1 MAPRDAERREGDA
14 KATRIVGSVLGPW
27 IVDRVAPCGS
37 SSRSTVGSQSRS
49 KRLITATNLG
59 LDMASALDEDTQQSI
74 AAGQETAKAFLRSI
88 QKDLQKVFIVFLL
101 AFLGTFWALRI
112 YVWDFLKGVTE
123 ANMTP
128 EIAEQTEIIAQTPF
142 EVILLQAKIGLII
155 GGIFAIPPLLYFARD
170 ELRGRGM
177 WPQSPVPRWK
187 LAAIGLLAAALF
199 AVGVAYGVYAFF
211 PIMFSFLA
219 GFGLEAGLQPTYS
232 IVMWTEFIVFL
243 SLSFGL
249 AGQMPLLVTGLSY
262 AEIVQYETFR
272 DKWKYAVVAIFV
284 FGALFS
290 PPDPFTQLM
299 WAFPLIALYGFSLYL
314 AKVVVTAKRSSD
326 RIDVPAAVRNHWNV
340 VAGIGVLGG
349 GVVYGFYEYGGRTGA
364 NDLLRWVGS
373 DWRFLPPG
381 EGLGLDPVTAAAI
394 YAVGWA
400 LTFAFVAT
408 LWAVYTDLDTT
419 SAGYQYGDPTAIDLE
434 ELDAAG
440 IRAAPDRAFAELTED
455 ESVALAGA
463 ALEDDDPDKAQAI
476 LDRYDE
482 VAAAN
487 DGNGKEAD
495 GAGTTTGSTGDGG
508 GSGGLASDVGDR
520 TSRASST
527 FLSELT
533 DGDDAED
540 DIGGYYKDLKFIFDS
555 LRSRSFRLVA
565 VFGGVMALAFTWL
578 YLGGLAA
585 VRTDLESRVPAEIDG
600 GINSITLHPVEAQ
613 IFRVKFSV
621 LLGIIAVFPLLLYYA
636 WPALRERGFVAGRA
650 RQVYVWTGALFAGLI
665 GGFALGYGYIAP
677 AIIGWLVT
685 DATNA
690 DMIITYQVSD
700 FLWLVIF
707 TTIGIGFLADIPV
720 LMVLLNKAGV
730 PYHAF
735 RGRWREVTVG
745 ILLFAAIFTPADVI
759 TMFLMTIPLML
770 AYGVGI
776 GVLFLVTF
784 GGKRNLSPP
793 AEIVSR

>member
-1 MAPRDAERREGDA
+1 
-14 KATRIVGSVLGPW
+14 
-27 IVDRVAPCGS
+27 
-37 SSRSTVGSQSRS
+37 
-49 KRLITATNLG
+49 
-59 LDMASALDEDTQQSI
+59 MASALDEDTQRTI
-74 AAGQETAKAFLRSI
+74 ADGRETAKAFLRSI

-101 AFLGTFWALRI
+101 GFLGTFWALRI

-128 EIAEQTEIIAQTPF
+128 EIAEQTEVIAQTPF

-155 GGIFAIPPLLYFARD
+155 GAIVAIPPLIYFARD

-187 LAAIGLLAAALF
+187 LALIGLLATGLF
-199 AVGVAYGVYAFF
+199 GVGVAYGVYAFF

-272 DKWKYAVVAIFV
+272 DKWRYAVVGIFV

-326 RIDVPAAVRNHWNV
+326 RIDVAAAVRNHWNI
-340 VAGIGVLGG
+340 VAGLAALGG
-349 GVVYGFYEYGGRTGA
+349 ALVYGFYEYGGRTGA
-364 NDLLRWVGS
+364 NDLLAWAGS
-373 DWRFLPPG
+373 DWRIVPAG
-381 EGLGLDPVTAAAI
+381 EGLGLDPLVAVGLYGVAWAAAF
-394 YAVGWA
+394 G
-400 LTFAFVAT
+400 LLAT

-419 SAGYQYGDPTAIDLE
+419 SAGSQYGDPTAIDLG

-440 IRAAPDRAFAELTED
+440 IRSAPEAAFAELTED

-463 ALEDDDPDKAQAI
+463 ALEEDDPEKAQAI
-476 LDRYDE
+476 LDRYDAIAE
-482 VAAAN
+482 DGASEDGDDGVPAAGSNDETVAA
-487 DGNGKEAD
+487 DEA
-495 GAGTTTGSTGDGG
+495 A
-508 GSGGLASDVGDR
+508 GSGAAASDGDSGLLGGDMGDR
-520 TSRASST
+520 ASRASSS

-533 DGDDAED
+533 DDDDAED
-540 DIGGYYKDLKFIFDS
+540 DIGGYYKDLRFIFDS
-555 LRSRSFRLVA
+555 LRSRSFRILV

-585 VRTDLESRVPAEIDG
+585 VRSDLEARVPAEVDG
-600 GINSITLHPVEAQ
+600 GISLITLHPVEAL
-613 IFRVKFSV
+613 IFMVKFSV
-621 LLGIIAVFPLLLYYA
+621 LLGLIAVFPVLLYYA
-636 WPALRERGFVAGRA
+636 WPALRERGFVAGRI
-650 RQVYVWTGALFAGLI
+650 RQVYLWTGALFAGLV

-685 DATNA
+685 DAANA

-720 LMVLLNKAGV
+720 LMVLLNNAGM
-730 PYHAF
+730 PYQAF

-745 ILLFAAIFTPADVI
+745 ILLFSAIFTPADVV
-759 TMFLMTIPLML
+759 TMFLMTVPIMA
-770 AYGVGI
+770 AYGVGLGI
-776 GVLFLVTF
+776 LFVLTF

-793 AEIVSR
+793 VDFIGR

>member
-1 MAPRDAERREGDA
+1 
-14 KATRIVGSVLGPW
+14 
-27 IVDRVAPCGS
+27 
-37 SSRSTVGSQSRS
+37 
-49 KRLITATNLG
+49 
-59 LDMASALDEDTQQSI
+59 MASALDEDTQQTI
-74 AAGQETAKAFLRSI
+74 ADGRETAKAFLRSV

-101 AFLGTFWALRI
+101 GFLGTFWALRI

-123 ANMTP
+123 ANMSP
-128 EIAEQTEIIAQTPF
+128 EIAAQTEVIAQTPF

-155 GGIFAIPPLLYFARD
+155 GAIVAIPPLIYFARD

-187 LAAIGLLAAALF
+187 LALIGLLATVLF

-272 DKWKYAVVAIFV
+272 DKWRYAVVGIFI

-326 RIDVPAAVRNHWNV
+326 RIAVVPAVRNHWNV
-340 VAGIGVLGG
+340 VAGTAALGG
-349 GVVYGFYEYGGRTGA
+349 ALVYGFYEYGGRTGA
-364 NDLLRWVGS
+364 NDLLAWAGS
-373 DWRFLPPG
+373 DWRFLPAG
-381 EGLGLDPVTAAAI
+381 EGLGLDPLVAVGLYALGWAAAF
-394 YAVGWA
+394 G
-400 LTFAFVAT
+400 LLAT
-408 LWAVYTDLDTT
+408 LWAVYSDLDTT
-419 SAGYQYGDPTAIDLE
+419 SPGYQYGDPTAIDLS

-440 IRAAPDRAFAELTED
+440 IRSAPAAAFAELTEE

-463 ALEDDDPDKAQAI
+463 ALEENDPDKAQAI

-482 VAAAN
+482 VAAEHAGGDDDGEEASGN
-487 DGNGKEAD
+487 DG
-495 GAGTTTGSTGDGG
+495 TS
-508 GSGGLASDVGDR
+508 GSGGNTSNADSGLLGGDVGGR
-520 TSRASST
+520 ASRASST
-527 FLSELT
+527 FLADLT
-533 DGDDAED
+533 DDTDED
-540 DIGGYYKDLKFIFDS
+540 DIGGYYKDLRFIFDS
-555 LRSRSFRLVA
+555 LRSRSFRILV

-585 VRTDLESRVPAEIDG
+585 VRSDLEARVPAEVDG
-600 GINSITLHPVEAQ
+600 GISLITLHPVEAL
-613 IFRVKFSV
+613 IFMVKFSV
-621 LLGIIAVFPLLLYYA
+621 LLGLIAVFPVLLYYA
-636 WPALRERGFVAGRA
+636 WPALRERGFVAGRIH
-650 RQVYVWTGALFAGLI
+650 QVYVWTGSLFAGLI

-685 DATNA
+685 DAANA

-720 LMVLLNKAGV
+720 LMVLLNKAGM
-730 PYHAF
+730 PYQAF

-745 ILLFAAIFTPADVI
+745 ILLFSAVFTPADVV
-759 TMFLMTIPLML
+759 TMFLMTIPIMA
-770 AYGVGI
+770 AYGVGL
-776 GVLFLVTF
+776 GVLFLITF

-793 AEIVSR
+793 VDFVGR